1 MVTKV
6 NKKEDDCLVS
16 FPHRCGPATSFKWPI
31 RKEVRW
37 VIRDDILCKISVPST
52 RSGRAYTIVEQD
64 VIEREFHMKIKHS
77 KFV

>member
-6 NKKEDDCLVS
+6 NKEEDDCRVS
-16 FPHRCGPATSFKWPI
+16 FPHRCGPVTSFKWPS
-31 RKEVRW
+31 RKDVCW

-64 VIEREFHMKIKHS
+64 FIEREFHMKTKQS